1 MPTVSPN
8 PVTPTSPLSH
18 SVTSNRVH
26 AVVVVRPDGRTP
38 AAFHLRRTLAALA
51 EQSRAVDVLT
61 LVVCGGDEHLFEI
74 ADAGGAESV
83 VRAPA
88 STGYAAATA
97 LMSSRV
103 EGDALWL
110 LAQDTAPEPDAL
122 ARLVGALERSPSV
135 AFVAPKLVRWD
146 DRSEIVSLGVGMTR
160 FGRAV
165 GLADDELDQGQHD
178 AREDVLGADVRGILV
193 RSDAWARLGGLDRAL
208 AGADEGLDLGVR
220 ARLAGGRVSLV
231 PGALVAVAGDG
242 VAGVPTPLT
251 PQRRR
256 RAVYAE
262 RLAQLHRRL
271 TYAPAVV
278 TPLHWLTILPLALW
292 RTIVDLARKQ
302 PGRIASEWAAAA
314 VAFVGIVPVWR
325 ARRRLAKSRIAS
337 WVQVAPLRTT
347 QGELRERLD
356 DDPEVAIG
364 GHRRS
369 DLRFFAGGGAWL
381 VLAALTVSVAAFP
394 ALLAWP
400 VLGGGALQP
409 LASTVGQLW
418 DDAAYGQ
425 RALGLDT
432 VGPADPFS
440 AVIAVLGSLWPWA
453 PSRAL
458 VLLWV
463 LALPLA
469 ALGGW
474 FAATRVT
481 ERSSL
486 RLLGGAVWAL
496 SPTLLVALTQGRPA
510 GVMLHLLLPW
520 LFYAGSVAHRSWA
533 GAGAAS
539 ILLAAVLASAPSLA
553 PATAAMW
560 LGMVLLAVVV
570 RAGRGVARLVWTLIP
585 SVALALPLVW
595 NALAD
600 GRVWGLVADPG
611 VPWAGPQVAADAA
624 GRALLAAGIPTPDL
638 AGWTTLLPDGPTW
651 WVPLLSVPLAL
662 LALAAPLTQRWA
674 AGIALLVVT
683 ALGLGTA
690 FAAVG
695 ISVAFVQSL
704 TVPLWPGTGLSL
716 AWLGGLG
723 GALVAL
729 DAGLAP
735 RVALVRGLAATLVFA
750 GAVALAV
757 PSLTAFSRG
766 AATLA
771 NGPASTLPAF
781 VAAEGREDPDV
792 GTIVLTPQ
800 AEAGVAAQVVWGA
813 SETIGGQTTLLS
825 TRTEATPQDE
835 RLAALAADLVTPSSE
850 DVVAQLA
857 ADGIGFI
864 LLAPTPPPESDAAR
878 TMRLSAMTALGQR
891 DTLVVV
897 GDTAKG
903 ELWRVVDDIA
913 PRPTEAASV
922 SALARWIAFGQL
934 AIFGIAL
941 LLAVPTAASLREAR
955 RTPRVVGPYWQE
967 GR

>member
-1 MPTVSPN
+1 MPAVS
-8 PVTPTSPLSH
+8 
-18 SVTSNRVH
+18 SNRVH
-26 AVVVVRPDGRTP
+26 AVLVVRPDGRTP

-51 EQSRAVDVLT
+51 EQTRPVDALTIVL
-61 LVVCGGDEHLFEI
+61 CGGDDRLIEI
-74 ADAGGAESV
+74 VDASGAESV
-83 VRAPA
+83 VKAPA
-88 STGYAAATA
+88 STGFAAATELA
-97 LMSSRV
+97 SSRLD
-103 EGDALWL
+103 GDAVWL
-110 LAQDTAPEPDAL
+110 LSQDTAPEPDAL
-122 ARLVGALERSPSV
+122 NRLAGALELSPSV

-160 FGRAV
+160 FGRTV

-193 RSDAWARLGGLDRAL
+193 RRDAWERLRGLDRGL

-231 PGALVAVAGDG
+231 PTALVATASDG
-242 VAGVPTPLT
+242 VAGLPAPLS
-251 PQRRR
+251 PQRQR
-256 RAVYAE
+256 RADYAA
-262 RLAQLHRRL
+262 RIAQLHRRL
-271 TYAPAVV
+271 VYAPAATV
-278 TPLHWLTILPLALW
+278 PLHWLTILPLALW
-292 RTIVDLARKQ
+292 RTITDLARKQ
-302 PGRIASEWAAAA
+302 PGRIAPEWAAAA
-314 VAFVGIVPVWR
+314 VVFVGASRVWR
-325 ARRRLAKSRIAS
+325 ARRRLSRARTVS
-337 WVQVAPLRTT
+337 WAHVAPLRTS

-356 DDPEVAIG
+356 DEPEVAIG

-369 DLRFFAGGGAWL
+369 DLRFFSGGGAWL
-381 VLAALTVSVAAFP
+381 VLGALAASIAAFP

-409 LASTVGQLW
+409 LATTVAQLW
-418 DDAAYGQ
+418 DDASYGQ

-432 VGPADPFS
+432 IGPADPFA
-440 AVIAVLGSLWPWA
+440 AVIAVLGTLWPLA

-463 LALPLA
+463 LALPLS

-481 ERSSL
+481 ERSGL

-496 SPTLLVALTQGRPA
+496 APTLLVALTQGRPT
-510 GVMLHLLLPW
+510 GVILHLLLPW
-520 LFYAGSVAHRSWA
+520 LFYAGSVAHRSWT
-533 GAGAAS
+533 GAGATS
-539 ILLAAVLASAPSLA
+539 LLLAAVLATAPSLG
-553 PATAAMW
+553 PALVVVWVGA
-560 LGMVLLAVVV
+560 LLLAIIV

-585 SVALALPLVW
+585 SAALALPLVW
-595 NALAD
+595 NALA
-600 GRVWGLVADPG
+600 GGNPWSLVADPG
-611 VPWAGPQVAADAA
+611 VPWAGPQVGPDSA

-638 AGWTTLLPDGPTW
+638 AGWATFTDGPTW

-674 AGIALLVVT
+674 AGTTLLVIT

-695 ISVAFVQSL
+695 VSVEFVQSV

-716 AWLGGLG
+716 AWLGALG

-735 RVALVRGLAATLVFA
+735 RVALLRGVAATLVFA
-750 GAVALAV
+750 GAVVLAL
-757 PSLTAFSRG
+757 PSLTALSRG
-766 AATLA
+766 TATIA

-781 VAAEGREDPDV
+781 VAAEGRENPDV

-800 AEAGVAAQVVWGA
+800 ADAGVAAQVVWGA
-813 SETIGGQTTLLS
+813 SETVGGQTTLLS
-825 TRTEATPQDE
+825 TRVEPTPQDDE
-835 RLAALAADLVTPSSE
+835 LAEIAVDLVTPSSE
-850 DVVAQLA
+850 DVVSQLA
-857 ADGIGFI
+857 DRGIGFI
-864 LLAPTPPPESDAAR
+864 LLAPTTPPETDAAR
-878 TMRLSAMTALGQR
+878 TMRLSATTALGQR

-903 ELWRVVDDIA
+903 ELWRVVDEVAD
-913 PRPTEAASV
+913 RPGEEASV
-922 SALARWIAFGQL
+922 VATSRWIAFLQL
-934 AIFGIAL
+934 AAFGVAL
-941 LLAVPTAASLREAR
+941 LLAVPTAASLRAAR
-955 RTPRVVGPYWQE
+955 RTPRVVGPHWQE